1 MANILLH
8 DTRVIVATPPRSDFY
23 KAIQSHMDLETALN
37 DLAAEITGLGRG
49 NGTGNTLNILAH
61 GGPAGILLGSPGLSQ
76 LNVGAFS
83 RLYHTV
89 STIIFHSCAATRV
102 YAGPHSFNGARMCQ
116 LLSLLVECTVV
127 GADVTQYLNLD
138 TFYNSTNNVQYAP
151 WQGNVT
157 VYRNGSLISTS
168 TPTLREAGFMPY

>member
-1 MANILLH
+1 
-8 DTRVIVATPPRSDFY
+8 
-23 KAIQSHMDLETALN
+23 
-37 DLAAEITGLGRG
+37 
-49 NGTGNTLNILAH
+49 
-61 GGPAGILLGSPGLSQ
+61 
-76 LNVGAFS
+76 
-83 RLYHTV
+83 
-89 STIIFHSCAATRV
+89 
-102 YAGPHSFNGARMCQ
+102 MCQ